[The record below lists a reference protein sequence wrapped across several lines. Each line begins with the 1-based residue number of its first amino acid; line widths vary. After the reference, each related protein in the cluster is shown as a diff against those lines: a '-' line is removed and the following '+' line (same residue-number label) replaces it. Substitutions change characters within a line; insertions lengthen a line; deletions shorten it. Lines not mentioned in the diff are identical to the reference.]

1 MALMRGRTV
10 LTGLL
15 LTAAVVAAAGYLRD
29 PPWLLSTTSGLRP
42 WEGDKDGRRVRWM
55 GGHASLFVPSSA
67 RMIEIPLHTTFE
79 TAGEWPVTVNVAID
93 DRVSERLVLSD
104 GEWHTMRLWL
114 PPAGGRKVRR
124 LDIRVDRTREDN
136 RGAAIGELTIR

>member
-1 MALMRGRTV
+1 MRGRTV